1 MLKCQEVTRLYS
13 EAQERRLTLTERA
26 GLKLHVM
33 MCEGCKNFGHQMLDL
48 RRFARRYAQGENEGD
63 RISSHPGDE
72 PPPDQE

>member
-48 RRFARRYAQGENEGD
+48 RRFARGYAQGENEGD
-63 RISSHPGDE
+63 SVSSHPGDE
-72 PPPDQE
+72 PPRDQE

>member
-33 MCEGCKNFGHQMLDL
+33 MCEGCRNFGHQMLDL
-48 RRFARRYAQGENEGD
+48 RRFARGYARGESESNTAGA
-63 RISSHPGDE
+63 H
-72 PPPDQE
+72 PPDDKSGDQH

>member
-33 MCEGCKNFGHQMLDL
+33 MCQGCRNFGQQMLDL
-48 RRFARRYAQGENEGD
+48 RRFARGYARGESEGSRLGD
-63 RISSHPGDE
+63 HSHDE
-72 PPPDQE
+72 PPRGQE